1 MAGARIPDG
10 QHRLAGRGHLK
21 RALAAQSVHHMAFIV
36 ILEKRHGARMPTP
49 RDMINQFGQDDL
61 CDKWQIKIA
70 GVL

>member
-1 MAGARIPDG
+1 
-10 QHRLAGRGHLK
+10 
-21 RALAAQSVHHMAFIV
+21 MAFIV